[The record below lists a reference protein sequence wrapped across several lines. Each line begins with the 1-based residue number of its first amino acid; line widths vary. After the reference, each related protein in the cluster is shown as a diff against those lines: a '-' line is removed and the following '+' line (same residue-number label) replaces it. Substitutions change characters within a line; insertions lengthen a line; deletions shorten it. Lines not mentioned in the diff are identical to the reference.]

1 MPLHLSILQ
10 KSKND
15 LIASSLSK
23 PSGLHKRRRTTST
36 EISAAE
42 DDDPAV
48 LQDTLDWHQ
57 VIVNRNSSLKEQI
70 TDALSTRSASFISV
84 DNTELSEEERTSLY
98 YSFTEQAEGFESG
111 FASFDEFMNYS
122 SSSLDDDQAAIMNEK
137 ATTNKSKPRIKRKLK
152 KLKRK
157 IKATLT
163 GKVNLQRIRRTVKPI
178 LREISNAAAIVCRGV
193 LFLTINVLIVLAVII
208 MLTI

>member
-1 MPLHLSILQ
+1 MITG
-10 KSKND
+10 
-15 LIASSLSK
+15 SLSK

-36 EISAAE
+36 EISAVE
-42 DDDPAV
+42 DDDSVQEV
-48 LQDTLDWHQ
+48 LQDTMDWHQ

-70 TDALSTRSASFISV
+70 TEALSMRSASFISV
-84 DNTELSEEERTSLY
+84 DNTELSEGERTSLY

-122 SSSLDDDQAAIMNEK
+122 SSSLDDGQAAIMNEK
-137 ATTNKSKPRIKRKLK
+137 ATTNKSMPRIKRKLK

-163 GKVNLQRIRRTVKPI
+163 GKVNLKHIRRTVKPI
-178 LREISNAAAIVCRGV
+178 LREISNAAAIVWRGV